1 MPKTQPTAYLH
12 RLLEV
17 KEIYLYFLL
26 YYLIGGRMS
35 VTITRPTD
43 VAIMDAGMV
52 LGKGLEYVAS
62 QLATQLPQ
70 LDEDTWKI
78 VVGLIAQVFAYYSE
92 TKRWIPSEV
101 NILLAV
107 AGGQCLV
114 TGAYNKAALFRG

>member
-1 MPKTQPTAYLH
+1 
-12 RLLEV
+12 
-17 KEIYLYFLL
+17 
-26 YYLIGGRMS
+26 MS
-35 VTITRPTD
+35 VSITRPTD

-62 QLATQLPQ
+62 QLATQITQ

-78 VVGLIAQVFAYYSE
+78 VLGLIAQVFAYYSE